1 MIVVGIDPGKTGAIA
16 LLDGRAVVSVD
27 DMPEDSHAL
36 AYALEQLPTRA
47 TYVIEKVNA
56 KPRGGVKMGA
66 QSMYNF
72 GFGCGVIEGVLAAQ
86 HRVFRYVTP
95 QTWKRRAGLIGEPK
109 ESSLMLARELH
120 PEARA
125 WLTRRKDHGRAEAIL
140 IAEFGA

>member
-16 LLDGRAVVSVD
+16 LLDDGAVVAII
-27 DMPEDSHAL
+27 DMPEDSSTL
-36 AYALEQLPTRA
+36 AHVLEPLPTRA

-56 KPRGGVKMGA
+56 MPRGGVKMGA

-86 HRVFRYVTP
+86 HRALCYVTP

-125 WLTRRKDHGRAEAIL
+125 WLTLKKHHGRAEAIL
-140 IAEFGA
+140 IADFGR